1 MNRNYLIGG
10 ILIVLV
16 IAVGLGVAFY
26 SGIGPAPGG
35 GESGEDL
42 SEFPTETVSDQE
54 SSDLTEVDTIP
65 FSFAIDEVA
74 DCGLTCR
81 DVTATVTNNQ
91 DEEATGVTVYSRIF
105 VGKNNTETDDL
116 VWEGKED
123 VGSLSADGAHTSTT
137 RVELSLQEAQKINNN
152 DGWIT
157 IQTTVASDQTTM
169 TFQNSEQV
177 N

>member
-1 MNRNYLIGG
+1 MSRNYLIAG

-16 IAVGLGVAFY
+16 IALGLGVAFY
-26 SGIGPAPGG
+26 SGVGPAPGG
-35 GESGEDL
+35 GESGEDR
-42 SEFPTETVSDQE
+42 SEFPMETESEQE
-54 SSDLTEVDTIP
+54 SSDLTETEVTP
-65 FSFAIDEVA
+65 FSFTIDEVA
-74 DCGLTCR
+74 ECGLTCR

-91 DEEATGVTVYSRIF
+91 HEEATGVTVYSRTF
-105 VGKNNTETDDL
+105 ARENNTGTDDL

-123 VGSLSADGAHTSTT
+123 VGSLSAGAPHTTTT
-137 RVELSLQEAQKINNN
+137 RVELSLQDGQKIDSN

-177 N
+177 K

>member
-1 MNRNYLIGG
+1 MNRNYLIAG
-10 ILIVLV
+10 ILIVLI
-16 IAVGLGVAFY
+16 IAFGLGVALY

-35 GESGEDL
+35 GDSGESL
-42 SEFPTETVSDQE
+42 SDFPTETESDEE
-54 SSDLTEVDTIP
+54 STDLTETEVTP
-65 FSFAIDEVA
+65 FTFAIDEVA
-74 DCGLTCR
+74 ECGLTCR

-91 DEEATGVTVYSRIF
+91 DEEASGVNVYSRIF
-105 VGKNNTETDDL
+105 TGKNNTETDDL

-123 VGSLSADGAHTSTT
+123 VGSLDAGGAHTSTT
-137 RVELSLQEAQKINNN
+137 RVELSLQDAQKIENN

-177 N
+177 E